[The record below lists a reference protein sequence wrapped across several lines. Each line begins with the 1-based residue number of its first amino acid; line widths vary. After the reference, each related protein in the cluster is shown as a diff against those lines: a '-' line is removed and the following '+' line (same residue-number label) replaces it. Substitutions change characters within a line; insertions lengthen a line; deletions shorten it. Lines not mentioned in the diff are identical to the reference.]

1 MLKRKSCFDKEQNP
15 GLRPVGSSITM
26 KLLFC
31 FYCYVMFNY
40 LKYLNESSNAAIIY
54 Q

>member
-15 GLRPVGSSITM
+15 GLRPVGSTITM

-31 FYCYVMFNY
+31 FYCYVMLDY
-40 LKYLNESSNAAIIY
+40 LKYLYESSNAAVIC